1 MRHCSMLIA
10 VLLVLPGCASDPEV
24 EPTPVTRLPLDPTEP
39 ADTVGWWSNGTRL
52 LHLFE
57 DERFAL
63 YDGLNRYQDPM
74 HVGRWSVGSYAV
86 LWMEPY
92 RTRQHQRWRV
102 GLRRHEGEILLD
114 LPNEPPMVKLDE
126 PPGVLE
132 DRLIGTWTGADGAL
146 ELDPSL
152 GFVLRRSAE
161 STAAGCRGRWWLD
174 GTTVRLEPIANV
186 PPAWSLDVHTDGSAM
201 SLRRDGETMWRRQQ

>member
-1 MRHCSMLIA
+1 MSDRLGRIYDRENFLDLARSEVKRAQRYGLANARNQIRIA
-10 VLLVLPGCASDPEV
+10 
-24 EPTPVTRLPLDPTEP
+24 
-39 ADTVGWWSNGTRL
+39 ADNEQKADVVGQL
-52 LHLFE
+52 
-57 DERFAL
+57 
-63 YDGLNRYQDPM
+63 
-74 HVGRWSVGSYAV
+74 
-86 LWMEPY
+86 
-92 RTRQHQRWRV
+92 
-102 GLRRHEGEILLD
+102 LRRHEGEILLD